1 MEQTQVRRER
11 VLSGVQP
18 TGQATLGNYLGAFRQ
33 WRTQQEHYDA
43 IFLIVDQH
51 AITVEHSPVALRE
64 GTLQMAAL
72 LFAIGIDPQRSTVV
86 VQSHV
91 AQHAQLAWLMECT
104 ATYGE
109 LSRMI
114 QFKEKSKGSAMVRA
128 SLFTYPALMAADIL
142 LYQTDL
148 VPVGEDQ
155 IQHIELTRTVATR
168 FNHAYGEVF
177 VIPRAVIPSVAARVM
192 DLSHPEAKMSKSS
205 SDGQGNIY
213 LLDSDDQ
220 IRRKIAKAK
229 TDLFNEVRYVE
240 DDPERAGVRNLL
252 EILAALNDR
261 EPKEV
266 ASEFQRYGD
275 LKEATADAVVAH
287 LGPIRERYHTL
298 LADRTQ
304 LEAWLAIGRERAN
317 ATASVTLSRAYDA
330 IGYLAPKEARYG
342 D

>member
-1 MEQTQVRRER
+1 MTAKLER

-18 TGQATLGNYLGAFRQ
+18 TGQPTLGNYLGAFRQ
-33 WRTQQEHYDA
+33 WRTQQQQYESV
-43 IFLIVDQH
+43 FLIVDQH
-51 AITVEHSPVALRE
+51 ALTVEHQPASLRE

-72 LFAIGIDPQRSTVV
+72 LFAVGIDPQRSTVV
-86 VQSHV
+86 IQSHV
-91 AQHAQLAWLMECT
+91 PGHSQLAWLMECT

-114 QFKEKSKGSAMVRA
+114 QFKDKSKGSAMVRA
-128 SLFTYPALMAADIL
+128 GLFTYPALMAADIL

-155 IQHIELTRTVATR
+155 IQHIELARTVATR

-177 VIPRAVIPSVAARVM
+177 TLPRSLIPAVAARVM
-192 DLSHPEAKMSKSS
+192 DLGHPEMKMSKSS
-205 SDGQGNIY
+205 ADGQGNIY

-229 TDLFNEVRYVE
+229 TDLFNEVQYVE
-240 DDPERAGVRNLL
+240 DNPERAGVRNLL
-252 EILAALNDR
+252 EILAALTDR

-266 ASEFQRYGD
+266 AADFHRYGD
-275 LKEATADAVVAH
+275 LKEATATAVIEQ
-287 LGPIRERYHTL
+287 LSPIRERYQYY
-298 LADRTQ
+298 LADQAQ
-304 LEAWLAIGRERAN
+304 LESWLAVGRERATRL
-317 ATASVTLSRAYDA
+317 AASTLERAYDA
-330 IGYLAPKEARYG
+330 VGFLPIKEVTLA

>member
-1 MEQTQVRRER
+1 MAERER

-18 TGQATLGNYLGAFRQ
+18 TGQATLGNFLGAFRQ
-33 WRTQQEHYDA
+33 WRIQQEEYEST
-43 IFLIVDQH
+43 FLIVDQH
-51 AITVEHSPVALRE
+51 ALTVEHDPAALRE

-72 LFAIGIDPQRSTVV
+72 LFAVGIDPTRSTVV

-91 AQHAQLAWLMECT
+91 AGHAQLAWLMECT

-114 QFKEKSKGSAMVRA
+114 QFKDKSRGSAMVRA
-128 SLFTYPALMAADIL
+128 GLFTYPALMAADIL

-155 IQHIELTRTVATR
+155 SQHIELTRTVATR
-168 FNHAYGEVF
+168 FNHAYGDIF
-177 VIPRAVIPSVAARVM
+177 TIPRAVIPPLAARVM

-205 SDGQGNIY
+205 ADGQGNIY

-229 TDLFNEVRYVE
+229 TDLFNEVLYVE
-240 DDPERAGVRNLL
+240 DDPARAGVRNLL
-252 EILAALNDR
+252 EILAVLTDR
-261 EPKEV
+261 EPKDV
-266 ASEFQRYGD
+266 ASNFVRYGD
-275 LKEATADAVVAH
+275 LKEATATAVIEQ
-287 LGPIRERYHTL
+287 LSPIRERYQDYMG
-298 LADRTQ
+298 DRSQ
-304 LEAWLAIGRERAN
+304 LVSWLAIGRERASEV
-317 ATASVTLSRAYDA
+317 ASQTLSRAYEA
-330 IGYLAPKEARYG
+330 IGFLPSKEVTYG

>member
-1 MEQTQVRRER
+1 MAKRER

-18 TGQATLGNYLGAFRQ
+18 TGQATLGNFLGAFRQ
-33 WRTQQEHYDA
+33 WRIQQEEYDST
-43 IFLIVDQH
+43 FLIVDQH
-51 AITVEHSPVALRE
+51 ALTVEHDPAALRE

-72 LFAIGIDPQRSTVV
+72 LFAVGIDPTRSTVV

-91 AQHAQLAWLMECT
+91 AGHAQLAWLMECT

-114 QFKEKSKGSAMVRA
+114 QFKDKSRGSAMVRA
-128 SLFTYPALMAADIL
+128 GLFTYPALMAADIL

-155 IQHIELTRTVATR
+155 SQHIELTRTVATR
-168 FNHAYGEVF
+168 FNHAYGDIF
-177 VIPRAVIPSVAARVM
+177 TIPRAVIPPLAARVM

-205 SDGQGNIY
+205 ADGQGNIY

-229 TDLFNEVRYVE
+229 TDLFNEVLYVE
-240 DDPERAGVRNLL
+240 DDPSRAGVRNLL
-252 EILAALNDR
+252 EILAVLTDR
-261 EPKEV
+261 EPKDV
-266 ASEFQRYGD
+266 ASNFERYGD
-275 LKEATADAVVAH
+275 LKEATATAVIEQ
-287 LGPIRERYHTL
+287 LSPIRDRYWDYMS
-298 LADRTQ
+298 DRSQ
-304 LEAWLAIGRERAN
+304 LVSWLSIGRERASEV
-317 ATASVTLSRAYDA
+317 ASQTLSRAYEA
-330 IGYLAPKEARYG
+330 IGFLPGKEVTHG